1 MWRRGGVTLALAVL
15 LIGSA
20 ACGGAEPA
28 ATKPATG
35 GSAAP
40 DAQNADKARKFSQ
53 CLRENG
59 IPGFPDPGPDGKL
72 PAAPL
77 RGLSVD
83 EATQEKALNACREH
97 MPSGIL
103 GGQQDPQ
110 VQDQRR
116 KFAQC
121 MRDNGVSGFP
131 DPDPNGGFGDQ
142 SRFDTADPSVRKAT
156 EACEPLLVQDGG
168 R

>member
-1 MWRRGGVTLALAVL
+1 MAVL
-15 LIGSA
+15 LWAAA

-28 ATKPATG
+28 ATTPAG
-35 GSAAP
+35 GGGASAA
-40 DAQNADKARKFSQ
+40 DARNAEKAREFSQ
-53 CLRENG
+53 CMRENG

-97 MPSGIL
+97 MPSGML
-103 GGQQDPQ
+103 GGQEDPK

-121 MRDNGVSGFP
+121 MRDNGVADFP
-131 DPDPNGGFGDQ
+131 DPDPEGGFGDGAG
-142 SRFDTADPSVRKAT
+142 FDTGDPSVQKAA
-156 EACEPLLVQDGG
+156 EACEPLLTGEGG